1 LSPAV
6 SWLQKLHI
14 PRFAATLPVMLVS
27 LSIASSIGYVIFNEL
42 LQVVNDLPGYRENI
56 NSKLRTLRSTNKGA
70 LAPSMPKRIVCF
82 PANDEADEIAA
93 VMLAQLLERAGCAT
107 VSVPLA

>member
-1 LSPAV
+1 
-6 SWLQKLHI
+6 
-14 PRFAATLPVMLVS
+14 
-27 LSIASSIGYVIFNEL
+27 
-42 LQVVNDLPGYRENI
+42 
-56 NSKLRTLRSTNKGA
+56 
-70 LAPSMPKRIVCF
+70 MPKRIVCF